1 VGQPSGC
8 PSLLL
13 LFGILFD
20 EIQGFLQ
27 LFQKFSKVFLID
39 NDGLPDESVRFRG
52 AFAFDHVQKHVAID
66 VLFYIKEIGPVILDK
81 P

>member
-1 VGQPSGC
+1 MRQPFGC
-8 PSLLL
+8 PPKLL
-13 LFGILFD
+13 LFGILLD

-39 NDGLPDESVRFRG
+39 DDGLPDESFRFRST
-52 AFAFDHVQKHVAID
+52 FAFDHVQKHVAID